1 MCECPWRPDGV
12 RLVET
17 VVTGGC
23 ESPDVDAED
32 RIHTLIRTEN
42 ALSHLSLSHLPA
54 PKFKVL
60 KMCCLVGWSLAICGH
75 LSCSPGLKALAALA
89 EDLGSVP
96 CIHVTAHN

>member
-1 MCECPWRPDGV
+1 MSDPLGAG
-12 RLVET
+12 
-17 VVTGGC
+17 VTGGC

-75 LSCSPGLKALAALA
+75 LSCSHRATEQDNSINTCQDQEK
-89 EDLGSVP
+89 
-96 CIHVTAHN
+96 NR